1 MSQNIKVIESPR
13 HFMVL
18 DAISRG
24 VRDAGKIAKVT
35 KISKEEAEMIL
46 NDLAVQRLIIADQ
59 KKGLFG
65 KKVQARITV
74 TGSKLLSFKKQD
86 LEEKAR
92 DLESMYMNQDR
103 RGIESFMENNRIWI
117 PMMIFSGIMSAM
129 VFASMM
135 YFMGMAMNPVEAAMA
150 ADATNA
156 DAQGAVDAQSAI
168 DDNSG
173 AGDAA
178 GDIGTGE
185 SSGFDTG
192 GGNFGGDFDF

>member
-1 MSQNIKVIESPR
+1 
-13 HFMVL
+13 MVL